1 MSTLNS
7 ILEQE
12 FEKLKKMDGIKNEFI
27 GTNEILMKKIFGY
40 VFVLNYLKNKA
51 ETRRYFNAEF
61 HMTFSLLLESI
72 YALFSGQCR
81 ASLLLLRSAQE
92 ANYKFVLERERQLML
107 EIDPNISFEPL
118 DYRFGETKRK
128 FMDDLKR
135 CIDKNDFE
143 EYFTSLDRGLTLY
156 KSLSGIVHSGSRSLP
171 VMSVEYFSNLHEET
185 IIDNDRFFDL
195 FISVL
200 NNIFLLNFFM
210 LRKSL
215 QNWDYYNLYNLL
227 KILHG
232 EKRTRTLISI
242 VKK

>member
-1 MSTLNS
+1 
-7 ILEQE
+7 
-12 FEKLKKMDGIKNEFI
+12 
-27 GTNEILMKKIFGY
+27 
-40 VFVLNYLKNKA
+40 
-51 ETRRYFNAEF
+51 
-61 HMTFSLLLESI
+61 
-72 YALFSGQCR
+72 
-81 ASLLLLRSAQE
+81 
-92 ANYKFVLERERQLML
+92 
-107 EIDPNISFEPL
+107 
-118 DYRFGETKRK
+118 
-128 FMDDLKR
+128 
-135 CIDKNDFE
+135 
-143 EYFTSLDRGLTLY
+143 
-156 KSLSGIVHSGSRSLP
+156 
-171 VMSVEYFSNLHEET
+171 MSVEYFSNLHEET